1 MIPTVDSSTFQNQSW
16 MTEYDQA
23 LAMGQ
28 SVEELIDL
36 LNEQL
41 QQIECQLVWNNR
53 EVDNMTVVETQAK
66 AQLQYEMRLEY
77 LNSKQRVK

>member
-16 MTEYDQA
+16 MMEYDQA
-23 LAMGQ
+23 IAMGQ

-41 QQIECQLVWNNR
+41 QQIECQLVWNHR
-53 EVDNMTVVETQAK
+53 EIENMIDVETQAK
-66 AQLQYEMRLEY
+66 AQLQYEMKLEY
-77 LNSKQRVK
+77 LKIKQRVK